1 MKRKDRE
8 LNVFS
13 MSALDLFASAL
24 GAFILITLVLMPY
37 YLKRTPTPEPAQS
50 CPAPTP
56 APACPVCPTPAP
68 APVCPPPSPPATV
81 VMDKLLMIEMIWAR
95 EVDVDLYVKTPN
107 GVYSYRNRSIQGSGA
122 ELIHDNTEGGWPESD
137 EREAKVAKEYWLSFE
152 PSEGE
157 YQVCFKHEG
166 ESGVVPVRGRIHK
179 PSGPHEI
186 PEVVLRPDQK
196 VCPLQFRM
204 GQDFQFTLIQ

>member
-50 CPAPTP
+50 CPGPTP
-56 APACPVCPTPAP
+56 APTCPVCPTPTP
-68 APVCPPPSPPATV
+68 APICPPPSPPATV
-81 VMDKLLMIEMIWAR
+81 VMDKLLMVEMSWER

-107 GVYSYRNRSIQGSGA
+107 SGGGYYSYRKRRFPGSA
-122 ELIHDNTEGGWPESD
+122 DELIHDDTEGGTAT
-137 EREAKVAKEYWLSFE
+137 RAAKEYWLSFE
-152 PSEGE
+152 PSQGE
-157 YQVCFKHEG
+157 YEVCFEYY
-166 ESGVVPVRGRIHK
+166 SGRDPVQVKGRVHK
-179 PSGPHEI
+179 PSGPHVI
-186 PEVVLRPDQK
+186 PEVDLLRPKQR
-196 VCPLQFRM
+196 VCPLKFRM
-204 GQDFQFTLIQ
+204 DQDFQFTLIQ